1 MPLKTTRF
9 DAADYIETPAD
20 VAGFL
25 ALAFADNDPD
35 EIRDAIAVVARSR
48 GMATLAAKAKLNPKS
63 LYRTLGPNGNPEFA
77 TCSASSRRSAS
88 RSRQPSSHH
97 ARAPRAKPRDRRAK
111 FAKFWQIVHT
121 TGPCAALT
129 PSTAAQTAPRL
140 ADARAVLSDRAT
152 VARSPDLFS
161 VDRSASRRRSHF
173 SLRPVHRGPTRA
185 SLTLALLSPTILPW
199 NAPRLADARAS
210 LSDHSTV
217 ERSAPR

>member
-1 MPLKTTRF
+1 MQKAGARPNVATGNGVK

-63 LYRTLGPNGNPEFA
+63 LYRTLGPNGNPEFG

-97 ARAPRAKPRDRRAK
+97 ARAPRAKPRDCRAK

-121 TGPCAALT
+121 TGPAAKNAGT
-129 PSTAAQTAPRL
+129 PVPNLIRSIVLNHL
-140 ADARAVLSDRAT
+140 AGQKQWNETQSDQ
-152 VARSPDLFS
+152 L
-161 VDRSASRRRSHF
+161 
-173 SLRPVHRGPTRA
+173 
-185 SLTLALLSPTILPW
+185 LAI
-199 NAPRLADARAS
+199 
-210 LSDHSTV
+210 
-217 ERSAPR
+217 EREMRKIVFQ